1 VPPTLSLADI
11 FQLGYYWECK
21 VLLTAVKLDVFGA
34 LAGGAC
40 SAAEVSRRLQTDRKA
55 TEVLLNALVSIG
67 LLRKSGEQ
75 TFCQGTPTS
84 SKEVCVMKQVGVMTA
99 IAIGAIAL
107 LAAPLTARA
116 GGEVEGKVTFS
127 GEPPAPKEFLFS
139 KFPNP
144 EFCGKNPNKD
154 AKGEKRLLHEVQVG
168 KDGDLKNTVVAVT
181 GINDE
186 KFQAEFKGEDIIAK
200 LCEFLP
206 YTGVVVP
213 NQSSFRVMNTDAD
226 PDDPKSVKGVLH
238 NPHAFEKKG
247 PSSTTIFNIGLP
259 EKDKGLD
266 KPIKLRKA
274 AQGSVFKLI
283 CDQHEFMQFWALP
296 ITSPYYAVVGEDG
309 KFEIKDVPAGKYK
322 LVAWHPALNKGNP
335 IEQEIEVKDGASASA
350 KFEFKP

>member
-1 VPPTLSLADI
+1 MTS
-11 FQLGYYWECK
+11 W
-21 VLLTAVKLDVFGA
+21 
-34 LAGGAC
+34 AGG
-40 SAAEVSRRLQTDRKA
+40 T
-55 TEVLLNALVSIG
+55 
-67 LLRKSGEQ
+67 
-75 TFCQGTPTS
+75 
-84 SKEVCVMKQVGVMTA
+84 
-99 IAIGAIAL
+99 
-107 LAAPLTARA
+107 
-116 GGEVEGKVTFS
+116 VEGKVSFS
-127 GEPPAPKEFLFS
+127 GKAPAAKEFLFS

-144 EFCGKNPNKD
+144 KFCVKNENKD

-168 KDGDLKNTVVAVT
+168 NDGGLKNAIVAVT

-200 LCEFLP
+200 FCEFKP

-213 NQSSFRVMNTDAD
+213 VQSSFRVMNTDAD

-238 NPHAFEKKG
+238 NPHSFEVAG

-266 KPIKLRKA
+266 KPIRLRKV

-296 ITSPYYAVVGEDG
+296 VTSPHYAVVGEDG
-309 KFEIKDVPAGKYK
+309 KFTIKDVPAGKYK
-322 LVAWHPALNKGNP
+322 VVAWHPVLNKGKP
-335 IEQEIEVKDGASASA
+335 IEQEIEVKDGAAAAA